1 MVRPLTIA
9 GASFILLL
17 SAARFS
23 GAPAV
28 SDEAHTPAEMEP
40 LPVQGP
46 VDLSTAVS
54 AHMPSEHVAKTAN
67 RRTSALG
74 AKLQFIALYGDPT
87 QMTIPLMDFSSG
99 IDSETLW
106 LARAI
111 YSETKQVHEQEL
123 VAWVIR
129 NRVDTGYRSQH
140 TYEGVVLDPY
150 QFSAFNPGSPK
161 RAFYTSLTPTDS
173 LPGWQ
178 RALRIAHYVRHAE
191 ASQRP
196 FSIKTRHFY
205 SERSMVGRAHPY
217 WANDRQLVMPNWT
230 YRVDERRFRFYE
242 AIS

>member
-1 MVRPLTIA
+1 M
-9 GASFILLL
+9 LLF

-23 GAPAV
+23 GVAHIENAH
-28 SDEAHTPAEMEP
+28 SASEEAP
-40 LPVQGP
+40 LPAQGP
-46 VDLSTAVS
+46 LATSTTSPDDVAEAVDLHNST
-54 AHMPSEHVAKTAN
+54 
-67 RRTSALG
+67 LG
-74 AKLQFIALYGDPT
+74 AKLQFLALYGDPAE
-87 QMTIPLMDFSSG
+87 MTTPLLTFSEG

-111 YSETKQVHEQEL
+111 YSETKQIHEQEL

-129 NRVDTGYRSQH
+129 NRVETGYRDKH

-178 RALRIAHYVRHAE
+178 RALRIAHYVRHADD
-191 ASQRP
+191 SKRP

-205 SERSMVGRAHPY
+205 SERSMMGRPHPY
-217 WANDRQLVMPNWT
+217 WANDQQRVTPIWS
-230 YRVDERRFRFYE
+230 YRVDQRRFRFYE